1 MPMTVNMQRTANKVL
16 DEQLRPWVRNLH
28 GEESYWLT
36 FVLLSY
42 NLQVTR
48 LYCIWRRLI
57 GWLWTVYWKRI
68 WKESIIVILKNHP
81 CCLELLLEA
90 FKQSAEPVT
99 VENVSQDR
107 RNTIDFWII
116 KIRHIVGECRI
127 NTVFYLDWLKVLMTK
142 TIELLNYQCWCAMTF
157 PLQSVL
163 LHAYVCML
171 WIKKHLYS
179 VTP

>member
-1 MPMTVNMQRTANKVL
+1 MTVTMQRRANKVL
-16 DEQLRPWVRNLH
+16 DEPLRPWVRNLH
-28 GEESYWLT
+28 GEEIYWLIF

-42 NLQVTR
+42 NLQVAR

-68 WKESIIVILKNHP
+68 WKERIIVILKNHP

-107 RNTIDFWII
+107 RDTIDFWII
-116 KIRHIVGECRI
+116 NIRHIVGECRI
-127 NTVFYLDWLKVLMTK
+127 NTVFYLNWLKVLMVRK
-142 TIELLNYQCWCAMTF
+142 IELLKYQCAMCF
-157 PLQSVL
+157 PLHSVL
-163 LHAYVCML
+163 LHAYVCTL
-171 WIKKHLYS
+171 WIKKHL
-179 VTP
+179 